1 MGKLVVLR
9 FPFFSTKY
17 SNLVC
22 NNISGDI
29 MIKKYIVPVIL
40 ALLTGLVL
48 GRFVLNQ
55 YEFEGKI
62 VSSIGTAKQ
71 AYFIQQGV
79 YSSKESMESNLT
91 DFPYYIYMNEDDKYY
106 VYIGI
111 TFLEE
116 NMNKIKGY
124 YEEKGYIT
132 YVKQININ
140 NDAFIT
146 VLEQYDALLKESSDS
161 EVIGTVCSQVLNK
174 YEELVLRS
182 GS

>member
-1 MGKLVVLR
+1 M
-9 FPFFSTKY
+9 
-17 SNLVC
+17 C
-22 NNISGDI
+22 NNISGDV
-29 MIKKYIVPVIL
+29 MIKKYIIPVML
-40 ALLTGLVL
+40 ALLTGLIL

-55 YEFEGKI
+55 YKFEGKI
-62 VSSIGTAKQ
+62 VSTIGNQKE

-79 YSSKESMESNLT
+79 YSSKESMESNLS
-91 DFPYYIYMNEDDKYY
+91 DFPYYIYMIDDDKYY

-132 YVKQININ
+132 YVKQINISESS
-140 NDAFIT
+140 FIT

-174 YEELVLRS
+174 YEELVLRN
-182 GS
+182 GN

>member
-1 MGKLVVLR
+1 M
-9 FPFFSTKY
+9 
-17 SNLVC
+17 C
-22 NNISGDI
+22 NNISGDN
-29 MIKKYIVPVIL
+29 MIKKYIVPIFF
-40 ALLTGLVL
+40 ALIVGLVL

-62 VSSIGTAKQ
+62 ISTVNTSKQ

-79 YSSKESMESNLT
+79 YSSKESMENNVK
-91 DFPYYIYMNEDDKYY
+91 DFPHYIYMINNDKYY

-124 YEEKGYIT
+124 YEEKGYNT

-140 NDAFIT
+140 NENFIT
-146 VLEQYDALLKESSDS
+146 VLEQYDTLLKSSTDTQ
-161 EVIGTVCSQVLNK
+161 VIGTVCSQVLNK
-174 YEELVLRS
+174 YEELVLS
-182 GS
+182 SDNQN